1 LGSQVRIL
9 SGSPFLIF
17 PDGAAVAQLTVNQL
31 VGGSNPSQGAR
42 TFMIEYALLGY
53 ALTIFIFFG
62 WVIKDAKRYSPSFI
76 LAVTLFSLFW
86 PIVLVVY
93 LLDNKEA

>member
-1 LGSQVRIL
+1 
-9 SGSPFLIF
+9 
-17 PDGAAVAQLTVNQL
+17 
-31 VGGSNPSQGAR
+31 
-42 TFMIEYALLGY
+42 MIEYALLGY
-53 ALTIFIFFG
+53 ALTILIFFG

-86 PIVLVVY
+86 PIVLVIY